1 MAAAGAG
8 WPSRQPSTI
17 DHQPS
22 TINHQP
28 STNMRDKVN
37 ILLVDDEP
45 GKLLSYEAMLSSLGE
60 NLIKVNSGRRALEC
74 ILSHE
79 IAVVLV
85 DVVMP
90 DMDGFELATL
100 IHQHPRYQKTALI
113 FVSAVQID
121 DLDHLRGYEC
131 GAVDYVSVPVVPEIL
146 RARVSVFVELYRKTQ
161 ELERLNRELEQRV
174 AERTRALEATAAR
187 LREADRRKDQ
197 FLAMLAHELRN
208 PLAPIRN
215 AVAILKQSGPAEPRV
230 QRIRDIIER
239 QVGHM
244 AHLLDDL
251 LDVSR
256 ITRGKIEL
264 RPERLDLVGL
274 VAHTAEDFREELE
287 RAGLTLT
294 LELPAAPLWI
304 EGDPTRL
311 AQVVG
316 NLLSNAAKFTPA
328 GGEVGVRCSVFGVE
342 DGSAGSD
349 RSDRT
354 PNTEHRTPNTAVIT
368 IRDTGIGIEP
378 EMLPRIFDT
387 FTQADRSL
395 DRSRGGLGLGLA
407 LVKGMV
413 EMHQGQVQVES
424 PGPEQGT
431 TFTIRLPLAVGQA
444 ASGAQLPAP
453 GGKAAPSAQR
463 PAPSRPSREPGAESR
478 EPPYR
483 RRVLLIEDNAD
494 TAETL
499 RELLEMAGYPVEVAH
514 SGPEGIASAQQLP
527 PERVICDIG
536 LPGMDGYQVARAL
549 RQAPSTAG
557 LSLIALSG
565 YAQEEDL
572 QRSREAGFDWHLRKP
587 IEFSELVRLLQSA
600 PGRRLAGAAVP
611 GLSGSG
617 PPTGAP
623 PPLTTTNESR

>member
-1 MAAAGAG
+1 MG
-8 WPSRQPSTI
+8 
-17 DHQPS
+17 
-22 TINHQP
+22 
-28 STNMRDKVN
+28 DKVN

-45 GKLLSYEAMLSSLGE
+45 GKLLSYEVMLSSLGE
-60 NLIKVNSGRRALEC
+60 NLIKAESGRQALEQ
-74 ILSHE
+74 ILSHD

-113 FVSAVQID
+113 FVSAVQIG
-121 DLDHLRGYEC
+121 DLDYLRGYEC

-146 RARVSVFVELYRKTQ
+146 RARVSVFVDLYRKTR

-174 AERTRALEATAAR
+174 ADRTRELEATAAR

-215 AVAILKQSGPAEPRV
+215 AVAILKQLGPVEPRI
-230 QRIRDIIER
+230 QRVREIIDR

-256 ITRGKIEL
+256 ITSSKIDL
-264 RPERLDLVGL
+264 RPERLDLGAL
-274 VAHTAEDFREELE
+274 LAHAAEDFREELGQ
-287 RAGLTLT
+287 AGLALV
-294 LELPAAPLWI
+294 LELPDAPLWT

-328 GGEVGVRCSVFGVE
+328 GGQVGVRLAAEPPSGACRVPSAECRAGE
-342 DGSAGSD
+342 RPDGLPHPGAAHGTRHSARE
-349 RSDRT
+349 RS
-354 PNTEHRTPNTAVIT
+354 EAVIT
-368 IRDTGIGIEP
+368 IWDTGMGIEP
-378 EMLPRIFDT
+378 EMLPRVFDT

-413 EMHQGQVQVES
+413 EMHGGCVQVES
-424 PGPEQGT
+424 PGPEKGT
-431 TFTIRLPLAVGQA
+431 IFTIRLPLT
-444 ASGAQLPAP
+444 ASVDLSSRAPAP
-453 GGKAAPSAQR
+453 APAFPGERSAGR
-463 PAPSRPSREPGAESR
+463 I
-478 EPPYR
+478 
-483 RRVLLIEDNAD
+483 LLIEDNTD

-499 RELLEMAGYPVEVAH
+499 RDLLDLSGYPVEVAR
-514 SGPEGIASAQQLP
+514 SGPEGLAYARQFQ
-527 PERVICDIG
+527 PEFVICDIG
-536 LPGMDGYQVARAL
+536 LPGMDGYEVARTL
-549 RQAPSTAG
+549 RQEPATARVH
-557 LSLIALSG
+557 LIALSG

-572 QRSREAGFDWHLRKP
+572 QRSREAGFDWHLKKP
-587 IEFSELVRLLQSA
+587 IEFNDLVRVLQRLPS
-600 PGRRLAGAAVP
+600 PDQCLAGSKP
-611 GLSGSG
+611 
-617 PPTGAP
+617 AP
-623 PPLTTTNESR
+623 PSG